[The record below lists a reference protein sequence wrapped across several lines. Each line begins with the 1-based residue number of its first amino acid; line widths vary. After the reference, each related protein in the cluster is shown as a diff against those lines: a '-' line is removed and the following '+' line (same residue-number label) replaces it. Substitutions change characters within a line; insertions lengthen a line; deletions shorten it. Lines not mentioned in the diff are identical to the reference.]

1 MIVLQAG
8 NRGEVKGGI
17 GHLSRILRARL
28 PERLAHR
35 VPAPLV
41 EIAVGV
47 LAALVFLGVR
57 IALLPLAGDRAPY
70 AFVFLGIVV
79 SAVIAGWRSGAV
91 TLIAGQLLAWTVIA
105 SNPSLA
111 SASADDRLGGF
122 IIATFS
128 QSVILLIIALYQHEV
143 ARNAREREKRMELL
157 DQARR
162 EIDHRAKN
170 NYQTVL
176 SLVELQAARAEDPA
190 TRDALRQV
198 ADRIAA
204 ISVATEQLAI
214 RSEDLSTV
222 KLRDH
227 LCGLCSQLE
236 RGLARGEVHVECDIP
251 DVVTSADTAI
261 QLAII
266 VNELVTNSAKHAF
279 DRKGGAI
286 QVQLLAGKAPGVATL
301 LVKDNGK
308 GFDQAKASGS
318 GLKLIRALA
327 DQIRGRIE
335 QESSSKGTTTRLIFM
350 PRNA

>member
-1 MIVLQAG
+1 M
-8 NRGEVKGGI
+8 
-17 GHLSRILRARL
+17 RARL

-35 VPAPLV
+35 VPAPVV
-41 EIAVGV
+41 EIGVGLV
-47 LAALVFLGVR
+47 AALVFLGVR

-70 AFVFLGIVV
+70 AFVFLGIVL

-91 TLIAGQLLAWTVIA
+91 TLIAGQILAWTAIA
-105 SNPSLA
+105 SRPVVGTS
-111 SASADDRLGGF
+111 SDDKLGGL
-122 IIATFS
+122 IIASFS
-128 QSVILLIIALYQHEV
+128 QIVILTIIALYQREV
-143 ARNAREREKRMELL
+143 AKNAREREKRLELL

-176 SLVELQAARAEDPA
+176 SLVELQAARAEDTA

-214 RSEDLSTV
+214 RGEDLSTV

-236 RGLARGEVHVECDIP
+236 RGLARGEVRVECDIP
-251 DVVTSADTAI
+251 DVVTSADNAI

-266 VNELVTNSAKHAF
+266 VNELVTNALKHAF
-279 DRKGGAI
+279 FDGRKGI
-286 QVQLLAGKAPGVATL
+286 VRVHSR
-301 LVKDNGK
+301 VV
-308 GFDQAKASGS
+308 GS
-318 GLKLIRALA
+318 GLELEVSDNGCGMDGRPTAAGGGLGGKLVDSFARHLGAKH
-327 DQIRGRIE
+327 DV
-335 QESSSKGTTTRLIFM
+335 SSSAKGTTHRLVV
-350 PRNA
+350 PALA

>member
-1 MIVLQAG
+1 M
-8 NRGEVKGGI
+8 
-17 GHLSRILRARL
+17 SRFLRARL

-35 VPAPLV
+35 VPGPV
-41 EIAVGV
+41 IEIAVGLV
-47 LAALVFLGVR
+47 AALVFLGVR
-57 IALLPLAGDRAPY
+57 IVLLPFAGDRAPY
-70 AFVFLGIVV
+70 AFVFLGVVV

-91 TLIAGQLLAWTVIA
+91 TLIAGQILAWTVIA
-105 SNPSLA
+105 SVPSGVPV
-111 SASADDRLGGF
+111 SANDRLGGL

-128 QSVILLIIALYQHEV
+128 QGFILLIIALYQHEV
-143 ARNAREREKRMELL
+143 ARNALEREKRMELL

-176 SLVELQAARAEDPA
+176 SLVELQAARAGDAP

-204 ISVATEQLAI
+204 ISVATEHLAL
-214 RSEDLSTV
+214 RGEDLSTV

-227 LCGLCSQLE
+227 LCGLCAQLE

-266 VNELVTNSAKHAF
+266 VNELVTNALKHAF
-279 DRKGGAI
+279 FDGRKG
-286 QVQLLAGKAPGVATL
+286 VVRVHSKV
-301 LVKDNGK
+301 V
-308 GFDQAKASGS
+308 GS
-318 GLKLIRALA
+318 GLELEVSDNGCGMDGRPTPAGSGLGRKLVDNFARHLGAKH
-327 DQIRGRIE
+327 DV
-335 QESSSKGTTTRLIFM
+335 SSSAKGTTHRLM
-350 PRNA
+350 VPPSPDRRDWARGAA